1 MKTLIDRLRQPKA
14 IRMEFQPIVRVTPA
28 RFELY
33 ALEALARGPEGSSVA
48 RPDILFE
55 YARRKGEES
64 AVDLICVAEALS
76 ASAVIPQR
84 PMLSINIHGATLA
97 NVDKVADQLLE
108 AAATYG
114 IAPGQLMLEI
124 VEHRAS
130 WAIETFRATLETL
143 RDAGVRIAVDDLGA
157 GASNYRMIVD
167 CRPDHLK
174 VDRHVVHGCSRDPW
188 RRAVLQ
194 SIVTLANACDATPIA
209 EGIEDTA
216 DLDVLLDLGINT
228 VQGWLFARSLSAD
241 ELANSAL
248 FDPAAIAHRLKGRNA

>member
-1 MKTLIDRLRQPKA
+1 VKTLIDRLQQPGA
-14 IRMEFQPIVRVTPA
+14 IRMEFQPIVRVHPDHL
-28 RFELY
+28 ELY

-48 RPDILFE
+48 RPDVLFE

-64 AVDLICVAEALS
+64 AVDLICVAEALA
-76 ASAVIPQR
+76 ASAVIPRR
-84 PMLSINIHGATLA
+84 PLLSINIHGATLA
-97 NVDKVADQLLE
+97 NVDHVAERLLE
-108 AAATYG
+108 AASAYG
-114 IAPGQLMLEI
+114 IAPGELMLEI
-124 VEHRAS
+124 VEHRAA
-130 WAIETFRATLETL
+130 WAIETFKATLEKL
-143 RDAGVRIAVDDLGA
+143 REAGVRIAVDDLGA

-194 SIVTLANACDATPIA
+194 SIVTLAEACAATPIA

-241 ELANSAL
+241 ELAKSSL
-248 FDPAAIAHRLKGRNA
+248 FDLKGQD